1 MTFTLTEQVAQKI
14 IKKLIEGEDYRIE
27 VVALINAQFLQ
38 YIIDFFK
45 RIVEAKLRNKD
56 ITVDWYKKE
65 FLNDKL
71 SAEEIAI
78 NSGLNRKTIS
88 NMYNSAT
95 KDVVIEAS
103 NEHYEELYNAIQ
115 NLVDNEKDLE
125 IKLTLKFNG
134 VSVDLNVSESLIVIN
149 TLAVKR
155 AALRG
160 GLWSTAGKRVEKPLM
175 LTLCKLYSVPQKN
188 YSIKVKGEP
197 INDVD
202 FEREIDFYLVR
213 EKENYKCEVKLMGK
227 GNPESADAVIARDSK
242 IFVADKLS
250 ETNKKQLN
258 SLKVE
263 WVELRD
269 KEGFRRF
276 KKILENLK
284 IPHKDLKG
292 NIDSNLNKIFEEIF
306 NDKNKKKQSYSIG
319 GKTRKKLEE

>member
-14 IKKLIEGEDYRIE
+14 IKKLIEGEDYRVE

-88 NMYNSAT
+88 NMYNSTT

-125 IKLTLKFNG
+125 IKLTLRFNG

-175 LTLCKLYSVPQKN
+175 LTLCKLYSVPKQN

-197 INDVD
+197 ISEVD
-202 FEREIDFYLVR
+202 FEREIDFYLV
-213 EKENYKCEVKLMGK
+213 KDKDNYKCEVKLMGK

-263 WVELRD
+263 WAELRD
-269 KEGFRRF
+269 KEGYRRF
-276 KKILENLK
+276 KKVLENLN
-284 IPHKDLKG
+284 IPHKDFKG
-292 NIDSNLNKIFEEIF
+292 NIDSNLKKIFQEIF
-306 NDKNKKKQSYSIG
+306 NKG
-319 GKTRKKLEE
+319 